1 MHFGIL
7 FAPEALEDL
16 KALKAKFRAEVK
28 DAVERHLR
36 YHPTKTSRARIKRLR
51 GISRPQYRLRVG
63 DVRVFY
69 DVEGNE
75 VHVLAVVLK
84 DDADE
89 WLRKV
94 GQDR

>member
-1 MHFGIL
+1 MRFEIL
-7 FAPEALEDL
+7 FAPEAVEDL
-16 KALKAKFRAEVK
+16 KPLKANLRAEAK
-28 DAVERHLR
+28 DAIERHLQ
-36 YHPTKTSRARIKRLR
+36 YHPTRTSRTRIKRLR

-84 DDADE
+84 GDADE
-89 WLRKV
+89 SLRKV

>member
-1 MHFGIL
+1 MRFEIL
-7 FAPEALEDL
+7 FAPEAVEDL
-16 KALKAKFRAEVK
+16 KPLKANLRAEVK
-28 DAVERHLR
+28 DAIERHLQ
-36 YHPTKTSRARIKRLR
+36 YHPTRTSRTRIKRLR

-89 WLRKV
+89 WLRKE